1 MSLSVATPEAVTS
14 SFPPTSS
21 LSGLLDTY
29 GDVMTPEQIAE
40 ALEYSVGYVR
50 KKIGCAK
57 FQHLPWVAAIAPHRR
72 RQGLNWVYGTQ
83 GVACFLDSQRSS
95 LESIRAPSKHLPK
108 LLQAYG
114 PSMPVAQ
121 VADALGYSVTYVS
134 KKIGNADYQ
143 HLPWVSAIGSH
154 RRKRGSRW
162 VYATVAVALY
172 LDGRK

>member
-14 SFPPTSS
+14 SFTPTSS

-57 FQHLPWVAAIAPHRR
+57 FQPLPWVAAIAPHRR
-72 RQGLNWVYGTQ
+72 RQGLNWVYGTH
-83 GVACFLDSQRSS
+83 GVASFLDSQRSS

-134 KKIGNADYQ
+134 KNDRQ
-143 HLPWVSAIGSH
+143 CRLSAPAVGKRDRIAPTQARLALGVRD
-154 RRKRGSRW
+154 RRSRL
-162 VYATVAVALY
+162 VP
-172 LDGRK
+172 GR